1 MWRLI
6 KHQTRFFWAVNWR
19 RFTFFIGL
27 AGLVIGGATWQSYQH
42 PHFELAK
49 ILLGG
54 NAPDSSP
61 AHIVFPVTWVVLLQL
76 PVLALGDAIPGLW
89 RRRGIQIWGHGFS
102 RRQFALVDLMLI
114 AEWAGAYWL
123 LLAGGLL
130 LGRTPVDGW
139 YLATLFGVMWLILL
153 IETWLSWG
161 NRFAGLLAILSWQ
174 VITVYTAWPNL
185 LADAMLTRWQG
196 GPAPLVI
203 ALGTLIILCGAY
215 TLGFWQLIGKWS
227 DRK

>member
-6 KHQTRFFWAVNWR
+6 EHQTRFFWATNWR
-19 RFTFFIGL
+19 RFTCFIGL
-27 AGLVIGGATWQSYQH
+27 AGLMIGGAAWQSYQH

-54 NAPDSSP
+54 NAPESSP
-61 AHIVFPVTWVVLLQL
+61 THIVFPVTWVVLLLL
-76 PVLALGDAIPGLW
+76 PVLALGDTIPELW
-89 RRRGIQIWGHGFS
+89 RRRGIQIWGHVFS
-102 RRQFALVDLMLI
+102 RRQFALVDLLLI

-123 LLAGGLL
+123 LLAGGLV
-130 LGRTPVDGW
+130 LGGRPVDGW
-139 YLATLFGVMWLILL
+139 YLATLFGVVWVMLL

-161 NRFAGLLAILSWQ
+161 NRFAGLLAMLSWQ
-174 VITVYTAWPNL
+174 VITIYTTWPTIL
-185 LADAMLTRWQG
+185 PFAMLIRCPR
-196 GPAPLVI
+196 GPVPLVI
-203 ALGTLIILCGAY
+203 TLGVLIILSGAY